1 MKYVPTAMM
10 IAKEVSLSFFVIAAR
25 VRCLDHPENFS
36 NTHLYLWKPLLYIIY
51 IREIFLSS
59 YFCIVI
65 LNEFITCFAID
76 FQDEE
81 TNLKIIS

>member
-36 NTHLYLWKPLLYIIY
+36 NTHLYLWKPLLWIQ
-51 IREIFLSS
+51 EILFSS